1 MQMSEVDSLC
11 EWLLALSCRPTKA
24 STVYCLYNLATGEA
38 LHTKHNYK
46 YTNAFTYIQIHKYK
60 YTKASTVHA
69 ALPLVEFCIIKR
81 KCNQCEYRHALTQV
95 L

>member
-1 MQMSEVDSLC
+1 MSEVDSLC

-69 ALPLVEFCIIKR
+69 ALPLHWW
-81 KCNQCEYRHALTQV
+81 NSALSSASATSV
-95 L
+95 STDML